1 MYTLVEIFDAKQYEN
16 ILSPIILDNISKVIY
31 VGTREVMTP
40 QKIKNLKSFYR
51 RRKSNLPLE
60 FLYVERDN
68 ANSVKSRLTQL
79 VKNNQ
84 DCIFDVTGGEDVILA
99 VVGIISQQFN
109 IPIIR
114 VDARDASIVQ
124 LHADATSLRALK
136 PKISLADA
144 ITLQGGKI
152 LRSDTIYDFTKDDI
166 YALSQMFSV
175 NALDCE
181 AYSAF
186 CNAVAECISQNGKK
200 IIINKNDF
208 AIKLKRTA
216 KDINAVFNE
225 LCKRNLIE
233 KESDTAQRIVYRICY
248 GLVSKLILKAGNALE
263 YYTAYA
269 ASSLSEPVYDIKT
282 GVSIEWNDNNTFSD
296 TQNEIDV
303 MAISNLHPLFI
314 SCKNGEVKKD
324 ALYELDA
331 VSRALGGAYSKKVLV
346 CTYISKN
353 ASAREHFIK
362 RAHDMNISLVYDVHT
377 LSFEK
382 FTYYLNKALK

>member
-1 MYTLVEIFDAKQYEN
+1 M
-16 ILSPIILDNISKVIY
+16 
-31 VGTREVMTP
+31 
-40 QKIKNLKSFYR
+40 
-51 RRKSNLPLE
+51 
-60 FLYVERDN
+60 YVERDN
-68 ANSVKSRLTQL
+68 ANSVKNRLTQL
-79 VKNNQ
+79 VKNNTN
-84 DCIFDVTGGEDVILA
+84 CIFDVTGGEDVILS
-99 VVGIISQQFN
+99 VVGMISQQFN

-114 VDARDASIVQ
+114 VDARNLGIVQ
-124 LHADATSLRALK
+124 IHADTAPLTALK

-152 LRSDTIYDFTKDDI
+152 LRSDTIYDFTKEDI
-166 YALSQMFSV
+166 YALCEMFSV

-186 CNAVAECISQNGKK
+186 CNAVAECISRNGRK

-216 KDINAVFNE
+216 KDINAVFKE
-225 LCKRNLIE
+225 LCKRKLII
-233 KESDTAQRIVYRICY
+233 KESDTDQRTVYKISY
-248 GLVSKLILKAGNALE
+248 GLVARLILKAGNVLE

-269 ASSLSEPVYDIKT
+269 ASSLSESVYDIKT
-282 GVSIEWNDNNTFSD
+282 GVSIEWNDSSTFSD

-303 MAISNLHPLFI
+303 MAISSMHPLFI

-362 RAHDMNISLVYDVHT
+362 RAHDMNISLVYDVHK

-382 FTYYLNKALK
+382 FIYYLNKAVK

>member
-16 ILSPIILDNISKVIY
+16 ILSPIILDKISKVIY
-31 VGTREVMTP
+31 VGTKEVMTP
-40 QKIKNLKSFYR
+40 QKIENLKNFYR
-51 RRKSNLPLE
+51 LRRSNLPLE

-68 ANSVKSRLTQL
+68 ATSVINRLTQL
-79 VKNNQ
+79 VKNNT

-114 VDARDASIVQ
+114 IDAKDASVVQ
-124 LHADATSLRALK
+124 IHANSAPLTTLK

-152 LRSDTIYDFTKDDI
+152 LRSETIYDFTKVDI
-166 YALSQMFSV
+166 YALFEMFSV

-186 CNAVAECISQNGKK
+186 CNLVAECISQNGKK
-200 IIINKNDF
+200 ITINKSDF

-216 KDINAVFNE
+216 KDINVIFKE
-225 LCKRNLIE
+225 LCKRKLIE
-233 KESDTAQRIVYRICY
+233 KESDTPQRTVYRICY
-248 GLVSKLILKAGNALE
+248 GLVARLILKAGNVLE

-269 ASSLSEPVYDIKT
+269 ASSISESVYDVKT
-282 GVSIEWNDNNTFSD
+282 GVSIEWNDSGAFSD

-353 ASAREHFIK
+353 ASAREHFIR
-362 RAHDMNISLVYDVHT
+362 RAHDMNISLVYDVHK

-382 FTYYLNKALK
+382 FTYYLNKALR